1 MTQNPPPAGFLVIQ
15 SPGPLTTVQDLG
27 RSGFLASGFSPSGA
41 MDALSARMAN
51 LLVGNP
57 QGEAVL
63 EMTIGG
69 ITAGFSKPC
78 VFSLTGADMGST
90 LNGRPI
96 PLSAACVAKAGD
108 ILCCGIAKIGCRG
121 YLAISG
127 GFLLPQLMGSA
138 STNLKCRLGG
148 FQGRKLEKGDWLPLR
163 TPIAAIPGMEWRKSP
178 PLKENPSPLL
188 RVIPGPQHRCFTAK
202 GIKTFYHSAYLLTPQ
217 SDRMGARLEGPPIE
231 AKGGV
236 DILSDGIAFGAVQV
250 PASGKP
256 IVLLADRQTT
266 GGYAKIGTV
275 ATVDLPLL
283 AQARPGSTLRFAP
296 CTVKRAQELLRQR
309 EKQIEAFAH
318 RLSVLE

>member
-1 MTQNPPPAGFLVIQ
+1 MTEISPPAGFLTIQ
-15 SPGPLTTVQDLG
+15 SPGPFTTVQDLG
-27 RSGFLASGFSPSGA
+27 RGGFLASGFSPSGA
-41 MDALSARMAN
+41 MDAFSARMAN

-63 EMTIGG
+63 EMTIEG

-78 VFSLTGADMGST
+78 VFSLTGADMTPT
-90 LNGRPI
+90 LNGRSI
-96 PLSAACVAKAGD
+96 PLCAACVAKSGD
-108 ILCCGIAKIGCRG
+108 ILRCGIAKTGCRG

-127 GFLLPQLMGSA
+127 GFLLPSPMGSA

-163 TPIAAIPGMEWRKSP
+163 AAVSALPGLEWRTAP
-178 PLKENPSPLL
+178 PLEENAAPLL

-202 GIKTFYHSAYLLTPQ
+202 GIKTFYHSSYLLTPQ

-236 DILSDGIAFGAVQV
+236 DILSDGIAFGAVQI

-283 AQARPGSTLRFAP
+283 AQAKPGSKLRFVP
-296 CTVKRAQELLRQR
+296 CTVKKAQTLLRQQ
-309 EKQIEAFAH
+309 EKMIAAFAH
-318 RLSVLE
+318 RLSSLK